1 MMSSEREQGTVKM
14 YSAERGFGF
23 IERRSGEDVYVARSV
38 VERSGLGTLLPGEQ
52 VSFTMRRTDRGL
64 QAETL
69 LRATAMAER
78 AVGESATANNGNE
91 SEHGRLHAEYLRS
104 GYFEERDSQAS
115 IRPELL
121 DEQAISIAQMLGHS
135 GMKSSQLRRYLS
147 RARGIESIFTID
159 GSEQR
164 LHANVNLLKRDVA
177 YQVGRKQLP
186 EPFQQFVNRNLEAS
200 GNDPERFRHG
210 FIPHFESV
218 VAYFTYYFRE
228 Q

>member
-38 VERSGLGTLLPGEQ
+38 VERSGLGTLLPGEL
-52 VSFTMRRTDRGL
+52 VSFTMRRTDRGY

-69 LRATAMAER
+69 LRASTMNER
-78 AVGESATANNGNE
+78 AVGESAASE
-91 SEHGRLHAEYLRS
+91 SPTPQNSRLHAEYLRS

-121 DEQAISIAQMLGHS
+121 DEQAISVAQMLGHS

-147 RARGIESIFTID
+147 RARGIESIFTSD
-159 GSEQR
+159 GSAQR

>member
-1 MMSSEREQGTVKM
+1 MMSGEREQGTVKM

-23 IERRSGEDVYVARSV
+23 IERRSGEDVYVARVV

-52 VSFTMRRTDRGL
+52 ISFTMRRTERGL

-69 LRATAMAER
+69 LRASAQVLNER
-78 AVGESATANNGNE
+78 SVGESAGDGAAPP
-91 SEHGRLHAEYLRS
+91 SRLHAEYLRG
-104 GYFEERDSQAS
+104 GYFEARDSRPQ

-121 DEQAISIAQMLGHS
+121 DEQAINIAQMLGHS
-135 GMKSSQLRRYLS
+135 GMKSNQLRRYLS

-159 GSEQR
+159 GSQQR
-164 LHANVNLLKRDVA
+164 LHANVSLLKRDVA

-200 GNDPERFRHG
+200 DNDPESFRRG

-218 VAYFTYYFRE
+218 VAYFAYYFRE

>member
-38 VERSGLGTLLPGEQ
+38 VERSGLGTLLPGEL
-52 VSFTMRRTDRGL
+52 VSFTMRRTERGF

-69 LRATAMAER
+69 LRASTMNER
-78 AVGESATANNGNE
+78 AVGESAASDGTTPQP
-91 SEHGRLHAEYLRS
+91 GRLHAEYLRS
-104 GYFEERDSQAS
+104 GYFDERDSQAS

-121 DEQAISIAQMLGHS
+121 DEQAISVAQMLGHS

-147 RARGIESIFTID
+147 RARGIESIFTSD
-159 GSEQR
+159 GSAQR

-200 GNDPERFRHG
+200 GNDPERFRNG